1 MYPSNPAFNALQDSE
16 VPLHSVQ
23 TSCSLCQV
31 AKMLIC
37 LDRKVVSLF
46 VCGEHVTRAIPSH
59 SRNLTAPQKDFAK
72 QMARAGMKPARI
84 HTAMLLHF
92 GLRPSE
98 LPALQKVQ
106 NVVCYCRRTKLGG

>member
-1 MYPSNPAFNALQDSE
+1 
-16 VPLHSVQ
+16 
-23 TSCSLCQV
+23 
-31 AKMLIC
+31 MLIC

-46 VCGEHVTRAIPSH
+46 CVC
-59 SRNLTAPQKDFAK
+59 RNLTAPQKDFAK

-106 NVVCYCRRTKLGG
+106 NVVCYCRAPSSGVVTRLPSSWKQSRG